1 MKKKLSSRS
10 QRRKSADMKKENERN
25 LSVKDI
31 QEQSR
36 IKKYANDVKKTPYMD
51 FVFQRSPKSTHWKNM
66 FWAFVVGGLICA
78 VGQVIIELFVQ
89 NGVGQKQA
97 RV

>member
-1 MKKKLSSRS
+1 
-10 QRRKSADMKKENERN
+10 MKKENERN

-51 FVFQRSPKSTHWKNM
+51 FVF
-66 FWAFVVGGLICA
+66 
-78 VGQVIIELFVQ
+78 
-89 NGVGQKQA
+89 
-97 RV
+97 